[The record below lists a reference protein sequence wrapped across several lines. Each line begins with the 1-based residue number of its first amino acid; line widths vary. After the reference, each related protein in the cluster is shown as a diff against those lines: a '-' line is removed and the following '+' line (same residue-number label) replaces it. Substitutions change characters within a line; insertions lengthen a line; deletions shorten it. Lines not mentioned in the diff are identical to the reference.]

1 MWKQYITTAKAR
13 KMLSNNIW
21 QKSWFI
27 LLDLE
32 CHYKHKQ
39 FSLSNKKKAFG
50 ILPRSLTV
58 QNKYWLKF
66 LKIRI
71 AFKLFFSSYY
81 L

>member
-39 FSLSNKKKAFG
+39 FSLSNKKKAF
-50 ILPRSLTV
+50 ILSILVFYQGAWQFRT
-58 QNKYWLKF
+58 N
-66 LKIRI
+66 ID
-71 AFKLFFSSYY
+71 
-81 L
+81 